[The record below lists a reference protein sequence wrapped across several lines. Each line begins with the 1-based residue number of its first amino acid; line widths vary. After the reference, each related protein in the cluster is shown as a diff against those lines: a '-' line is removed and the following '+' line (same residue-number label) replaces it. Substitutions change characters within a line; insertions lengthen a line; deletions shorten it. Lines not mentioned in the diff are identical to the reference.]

1 MTDPTPTIFV
11 VDDDPSVRR
20 ALRRLLTT
28 AGYHVHIFAS
38 VDGFLAVGPV
48 QRPACLVVDV
58 RMPGKTGFDLS
69 EILTARAVDLPIIFI
84 SGHDDPGTEVRA
96 KKVGAV
102 RFLAKPLDDQALL
115 DAIERAIAVDRKRA
129 VEAE

>member
-1 MTDPTPTIFV
+1 MTERTPTVIV
-11 VDDDPSVRR
+11 VDDDASVRR

-28 AGYHVHIFAS
+28 AGYRVQIFAS
-38 VDGFLAVGPV
+38 VDGFLASGPM
-48 QRPACLVVDV
+48 QRPACLVLDV
-58 RMPGKTGFDLS
+58 RMPGKTGFDLY
-69 EILTARAVDLPIIFI
+69 EILTARGMDLPIIFI

-102 RFLAKPLDDQALL
+102 RFLAKPLDDAALL
-115 DAIERAIAVDRKRA
+115 DAIERAIAIDRKRA